1 MNDITGS
8 INTTMPMI
16 TVEIHAKS
24 HANLAHIHLN
34 SANLFIQSAFSIENK
49 YKTPKNV
56 PQETIDSHMSYLSSS
71 IMCSVSA
78 LEARINQFLV
88 DHKAKLDEIKVEK
101 NSAIFKHYS
110 SVFDTETP
118 LLNQLHGLTNALMKY
133 NVVFYLLKDKFLP
146 NNKLFKKTSF
156 TIKVRN
162 ALIHFSPEWDND
174 LNLNKKLEDKY
185 FNHFSNDF
193 DLSPFYCKDEIFIP
207 YRCLSASHAEWAY
220 KNSNAFMEKFFSS
233 ITSS

>member
-8 INTTMPMI
+8 INVTIPMI
-16 TVEIHAKS
+16 TAKIHAKS

-49 YKTPKNV
+49 HKAQKNA
-56 PQETIDSHMSYLSSS
+56 PQETIDSHMSYVASS
-71 IMCSVSA
+71 IICSVAA
-78 LEARINQFLV
+78 LEAKINQFLV
-88 DHKAKLDEIKVEK
+88 DNKAQIDEIKIKK

-110 SVFDTETP
+110 SVFNPEAP
-118 LLNQLHGLTNALMKY
+118 LINQLLGLSNALIKY
-133 NVVFYLLKDKFLP
+133 NVIFYLFKGKFLP
-146 NNKLFKKTSF
+146 DKKLFKGTNF
-156 TIKVRN
+156 AINVRN

-174 LNLNKKLEDKY
+174 LNLNKDLEAKY
-185 FNHFSNDF
+185 CKHFSNDF
-193 DLSPFYCKDEIFIP
+193 DLSQFYYKDEFFIP